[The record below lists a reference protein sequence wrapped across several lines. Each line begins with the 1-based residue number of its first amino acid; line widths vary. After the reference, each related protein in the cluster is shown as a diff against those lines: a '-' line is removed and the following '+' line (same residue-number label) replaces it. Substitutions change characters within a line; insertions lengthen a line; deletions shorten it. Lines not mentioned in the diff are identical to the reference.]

1 METRVLQT
9 MLVVGIAATIGLP
22 WAAYSAERSDRPS
35 ERGREGS
42 AERPKEGTDGPRY
55 SDRARK
61 SQWEKGKDE
70 LVRALKPGQDRDFY
84 RKELDKLG
92 YQITSVNYDKP
103 DYFEY
108 EVVKGD
114 QTYEIQMDLDKSS
127 RKVTKVEVSSNMWQA
142 ETTDQILKGRKTNKK
157 DVGGPGNARYSDRD
171 RKSNW
176 EKGRD
181 ELTRA
186 LKVGEDRDFY
196 RKQLEKLGYQIT
208 AVNSDKADYVEY
220 EVVKGD
226 RSYEVQIA
234 IDKNISK
241 ATKVDIDTNVWKAT
255 GTERAL
261 ETKQAKSTPAKRERE
276 KSKTSDR

>member
-1 METRVLQT
+1 
-9 MLVVGIAATIGLP
+9 MLVLGLVATLGLTS
-22 WAAYSAERSDRPS
+22 ATYSAERSDRPS
-35 ERGREGS
+35 ERGKEGP
-42 AERPKEGTDGPRY
+42 AERPRDGTDGPRY

-61 SQWEKGKDE
+61 GQWEKGKDE

-84 RKELDKLG
+84 RKELEKLG
-92 YQITSVNYDKP
+92 YQITSINYDKP
-103 DYFEY
+103 DYLEY

-142 ETTDQILKGRKTNKK
+142 KTTDEILKGRKADKK
-157 DVGGPGNARYSDRD
+157 DVGGPANARYSDRD

-176 EKGRD
+176 DKGRD
-181 ELTRA
+181 ELAQA

-226 RSYEVQIA
+226 RSYEVQID
-234 IDKNISK
+234 IDKNSSK
-241 ATKVDIDTNVWKAT
+241 ATKVDIDTNVWKAA

-276 KSKTSDR
+276 KTKTSDR